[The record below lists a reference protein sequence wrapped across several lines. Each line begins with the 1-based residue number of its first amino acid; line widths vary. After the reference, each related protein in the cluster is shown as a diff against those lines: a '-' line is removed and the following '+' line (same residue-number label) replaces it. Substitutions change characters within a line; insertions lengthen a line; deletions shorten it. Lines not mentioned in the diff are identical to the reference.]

1 MPRRFPHP
9 RDRSSRRAVPA
20 GPRPAGAPPGSA
32 PPGSAPPLFVPP
44 QLATPASQAPTGD
57 AWIHEIKLDGYRMA
71 CRIAGDDVR
80 FLSRREL
87 DWTADLPELAGA
99 ARRLGGPASPR
110 TISAYLDGEVAFRA
124 PDGRTRFG
132 ALQNALA
139 GGAREGL
146 TYFAFDLL
154 HLGDQSLVELP
165 LIERKARLTALFAG
179 APAEALGRMSAVTHV
194 RGQGPAVLESAR
206 RLGLEGIVSKRL
218 DRPWRA
224 GRGTGWLKIKCKRRQ
239 EFVVAGFTARNGRS
253 ATAAGPVQVGALL
266 CGYHDPSG
274 RLCCAG
280 RVGSGF
286 TDRELDLLG
295 VELRALQVDRSP
307 FDGGIPPEVARGAH
321 WVRPKLVAEVEFTEW
336 TDDGQIRHGVFLGLR
351 SDKPAEEVG
360 REPDDGAAS
369 DHAPDEAHDEG

>member
-1 MPRRFPHP
+1 
-9 RDRSSRRAVPA
+9 VL
-20 GPRPAGAPPGSA
+20 PG
-32 PPGSAPPLFVPP
+32 FVPP
-44 QLATPASQAPTGD
+44 QLATPASRAPTGD
-57 AWIHEIKLDGYRMA
+57 GWIHEIKLDGYRMA

-99 ARRLGGPASPR
+99 ARRLGGEAPPR
-110 TISAYLDGEVAFRA
+110 PLAAYLDGEVAFRA

-154 HLGDQSLVELP
+154 HLGGESLAELP
-165 LIERKARLTALFAG
+165 LIERKARLAELFAG
-179 APAEALGRMSAVTHV
+179 APAETLGRMSAVTHV
-194 RGQGPAVLESAR
+194 LGQGPAVLESAR

-218 DRPWRA
+218 DQPSRS

-239 EFVVAGFTARNGRS
+239 EFVVAGFTARNDRAAS
-253 ATAAGPVQVGALL
+253 SRAAAAGQVRVGALL
-266 CGYHDPSG
+266 CGYHDHAG

-286 TDRELDLLG
+286 SDRDLELLA
-295 VELRALQVDRSP
+295 VQLRALQADRSP

-321 WVRPKLVAEVEFTEW
+321 WVQPKLVAEVEFTEW
-336 TDDGQIRHGVFLGLR
+336 TDDGQVRHGVFLGLR
-351 SDKPAEEVG
+351 SDKPAKDVR
-360 REPDDGAAS
+360 REPDDGGRAG
-369 DHAPDEAHDEG
+369 DEAHDEAHDDG

>member
-1 MPRRFPHP
+1 
-9 RDRSSRRAVPA
+9 
-20 GPRPAGAPPGSA
+20 
-32 PPGSAPPLFVPP
+32 VPP

-57 AWIHEIKLDGYRMA
+57 GWIHEIKLDGYRMA
-71 CRIAGDDVR
+71 CRIAGEDVR

-99 ARRLGGPASPR
+99 ARQLGGPASPR
-110 TISAYLDGEVAFRA
+110 GVVAYLDGEVAFRA

-154 HLGDQSLVELP
+154 HLGGESLVALP

-179 APAEALGRMSAVTHV
+179 APAEARGRMSAVTHV

-218 DRPWRA
+218 DQPWRP

-239 EFVVAGFTARNGRS
+239 EFVVAGFTARNART
-253 ATAAGPVQVGALL
+253 ATATAMATGQVPVGALL
-266 CGYHDPSG
+266 CGYYDPSG
-274 RLCCAG
+274 RLWCAG

-286 TDRELDLLG
+286 TDRALELLG

-307 FDGGIPPEVARGAH
+307 FDGGIPAEVARGAH

-351 SDKPAEEVG
+351 SDKPADEVR
-360 REPDDGAAS
+360 RERDDAS
-369 DHAPDEAHDEG
+369 DDA